1 MTDFITDLNTSLA
14 KHKEELAL
22 RNVPVRIWNDK
33 TTSMIVWMT
42 AQEAKRHK
50 ALTRRVGQQSTIRNV
65 LHNGGKLC

>member
-1 MTDFITDLNTSLA
+1 MTDFLSDLNKSLER
-14 KHKEELAL
+14 HKQELAE
-22 RNVPVRIWNDK
+22 RNVPVRVFDDK

-42 AQEAKRHK
+42 PEQAKRHY